1 MSTYFLCATPV
12 HGHVAPTVAVAADLV
27 ARGHDVTVLTGSRFR
42 DAVEAVG
49 ASHRALTGIAD
60 FDDRDMA
67 ALLVDRDRH
76 RGLARLQYDIQTVFV
91 RPVPDQARAVARA
104 VADLR
109 PDAILTEAAFAGV
122 LPLLL
127 GDPAARP
134 PILALGVIPLSQSS
148 VDVAPYGLGLPP
160 SRGPLGRLRNRTL
173 NLLVQKVLFR
183 PTQRVAREVLSSAGS
198 APLDD
203 FVLDY
208 SHRFD
213 RFLQL
218 SPAEFEYARRDL
230 APNVRFAGA
239 VLPKASAA
247 ARLPS
252 WWGELDDPRPVVH
265 VSQGTVDNA
274 DFGRLVRPT
283 LEALADRDVLVIVAT
298 GGRPVD
304 EVGEVP
310 GNARVA
316 EYLPYDLLFPRT
328 DVFVTNAGFGGAQ
341 FALGHGVPMVA
352 AGETED
358 KPEVSM
364 RVQVSGA
371 GLSLR
376 TGTPTA
382 AAVRAA
388 VERVLAEPSFRTRAA
403 ELAERVATYDA
414 FAIVD
419 EELQAAVAA
428 RRASLVG

>member
-1 MSTYFLCATPV
+1 MSAYLLCATPV
-12 HGHVAPTVAVAADLV
+12 HGHVAPTIAVAGDLV
-27 ARGHDVTVLTGSRFR
+27 ARGHDVSVLTGSRFR
-42 DAVEAVG
+42 DAVRAVG
-49 ASHRALTGIAD
+49 ANHRPLTGIAD
-60 FDDRDMA
+60 YDDRDLA
-67 ALLVDRDRH
+67 ALLPDRDLH
-76 RGLARLQYDIQTVFV
+76 RGLARLQYDIQTIFV
-91 RPVPDQARAVARA
+91 RPVPDQARAVDRA

-173 NLLVQKVLFR
+173 NLVVQKLLFR
-183 PTQRVAREVLSSAGS
+183 PTQRVAREVLASTGS
-198 APLDD
+198 APLED
-203 FVLDY
+203 FVLDT

-239 VLPKASAA
+239 VLPDSPTVRA
-247 ARLPS
+247 LPS
-252 WWGELDDPRPVVH
+252 WWDELDDPRPVVH
-265 VSQGTVDNA
+265 VSQGTVDNV
-274 DFGRLVRPT
+274 DFDRLVRPT
-283 LEALADRDVLVIVAT
+283 LEALADREVLVVVTT
-298 GGRPVD
+298 GGRPVE
-304 EVGEVP
+304 EVGPVP
-310 GNARVA
+310 ANARVA

-341 FALGHGVPMVA
+341 FALSHGVPMVA
-352 AGETED
+352 AGDTED

-364 RVQVSGA
+364 RIQVSGA

-382 AAVRAA
+382 AAVRDA
-388 VERVLAEPSFRTRAA
+388 VGRVLAEPSFRTRAA
-403 ELAERVATYDA
+403 QLAERVATYDA
-414 FAIVD
+414 FAIID
-419 EELQAAVAA
+419 EELEAAVAA
-428 RRASLVG
+428 RRATVVG